1 MPYLRIY
8 SNGAGHGH
16 AFANQAT
23 REWRFMPKQDDSLPP
38 NRRPQI
44 LDNNERVEDVMKALG
59 KQNRSLTELMV
70 RLYDKILSLLKSE
83 K

>member
-1 MPYLRIY
+1 MQQRCWASP
-8 SNGAGHGH
+8 

-23 REWRFMPKQDDSLPP
+23 REWRFMRKPDDPLSP

-44 LDNNERVEDVMKALG
+44 LGNEEREEDVMKALG
-59 KQNRSLTELMV
+59 KENGSLRELVV
-70 RLYDKILSLLKSE
+70 RLYDKILNLLNGK

>member
-1 MPYLRIY
+1 MQQRCWAW
-8 SNGAGHGH
+8 SS

-23 REWRFMPKQDDSLPP
+23 REWRFMPKPDDPLSP

-44 LDNNERVEDVMKALG
+44 LGNEEREEDVMKALG
-59 KQNRSLTELMV
+59 KENGSLRELVV
-70 RLYDKILSLLKSE
+70 RLCDKILNLLNGK